1 MDLADVSPEIRRC
14 IGGSLGGVLF
24 FWKRG
29 LWTFRRKARDGVL
42 DERSRR
48 GSGGKA
54 SCIRIFARELLV
66 RIKKRNSISVFLKVF
81 IKSIK

>member
-1 MDLADVSPEIRRC
+1 MSALRLE
-14 IGGSLGGVLF
+14 GVLVGVVEGCSF